1 MVFGIVFFVLFLAV
15 LILLFVKYMTL
26 VICDKK
32 VCVAFDLLH
41 AQIRKRYDLIL
52 NALKNKE
59 DSALA
64 DETRNLIKKALD
76 FSVQKDGRDR
86 IIRFANA
93 IFENSEK
100 LALQI
105 DADNEF
111 VFAKTQYNDF
121 AKQLRHYIDVFPTS
135 FMARVSLIITKDY
148 LK

>member
-1 MVFGIVFFVLFLAV
+1 
-15 LILLFVKYMTL
+15 MTL

-41 AQIRKRYDLIL
+41 AQIIKRYDLIL
-52 NALKNKE
+52 NALNNVAN
-59 DSALA
+59 SNLA
-64 DETRNLIKKALD
+64 EETRILIKKALE
-76 FSVQKDGRDR
+76 FSVQQEGRDR

-93 IFENSEK
+93 IFDNSKK
-100 LALQI
+100 LSLTLEE
-105 DADNEF
+105 DNEF
-111 VFAKTQYNDF
+111 EFAKTQYNDF

>member
-1 MVFGIVFFVLFLAV
+1 MILFIVLLSVL
-15 LILLFVKYMTL
+15 LIWLFIKYMTL

-41 AQIRKRYDLIL
+41 AQIIKRYDLIL
-52 NALKNKE
+52 NALNNVAN
-59 DSALA
+59 SNLA
-64 DETRNLIKKALD
+64 EETRILIKKALE
-76 FSVQKDGRDR
+76 FSVQQEGRDR

-93 IFENSEK
+93 IFDNSKK
-100 LALQI
+100 LSLTLEE
-105 DADNEF
+105 DNEF
-111 VFAKTQYNDF
+111 EFAKTQYNDF